1 MDRRHQ
7 YYPLA
12 WQFVVVLAAVLAAV
26 AVLVQIGV
34 LRYVYG
40 ELGIPPTAA
49 LGLLVGELAGSA
61 VNIPVASMGSSNA
74 PAVRRVSV
82 YGVTYVVPVLDGP
95 RPTVLA
101 VNIGGAVIPT
111 LLSVYVVGRVGV
123 YEAALICTVLVATAV
138 HIVAQPVEGL
148 GIVVPPL
155 LPPAFCAV
163 AAELVTHGHHAAA
176 VAFASGTLGTLIGGD
191 LLNLH
196 KLPRLGAPIASIGG
210 AGTFDGVFLTG
221 IVAVLLVSV

>member
-12 WQFVVVLAAVLAAV
+12 WQFVVVLAAALAAV
-26 AVLVQIGV
+26 AVLVQIGI
-34 LRYVYG
+34 LRYIYG
-40 ELGIPPTAA
+40 ELGIPSTAA
-49 LGLLVGELAGSA
+49 FGLLVCELIGSA
-61 VNIPVASMGSSNA
+61 VNIPVASMTSSA
-74 PAVRRVSV
+74 SPAIRRVSV
-82 YGVTYVVPVLDGP
+82 YGVTYIVPDVDRP
-95 RPTVLA
+95 RPTVVA

-111 LLSVYVVGRVGV
+111 LLSVYVTGRVGV
-123 YEAALICTVLVATAV
+123 YEAAAICTVLVSAAV
-138 HIVAQPVEGL
+138 HVVAQPVEGL

-155 LPPAFCAV
+155 LPPAFCAL

-191 LLNLH
+191 LLNLR
-196 KLPRLGAPIASIGG
+196 KLPQLGAPIASIGG

-221 IVAVLLVSV
+221 IVAVLLVSL